1 MIVRVKNVHLAGHS
15 NRYFLNDP
23 VPVLDSRIACKDGM
37 ICAVDDDGCI
47 SLYDPIGLLT

>member
-1 MIVRVKNVHLAGHS
+1 MIDRIHNVHTAGHS

-23 VPVLDSRIACKDGM
+23 VPVLDSRIASNDGM

-47 SLYDPIGLLT
+47 SLYDLRGLFT